1 MKFVKEFR
9 NITGNYLLFVKE
21 ENDNIDINL
30 LKKIN
35 LEETI
40 EAQTTRILFENGSL
54 YEIPNDLDIGY
65 CLTIETTFV
74 RKEAPRGN
82 LELGFSYEDS
92 TKLAWSNFK
101 DLKLLDIQDFDE
113 IAKDMDFNETHEIYE
128 IELIN
133 ANSDEIELICY
144 VDK

>member
-1 MKFVKEFR
+1 MKFIKCFR
-9 NITGNYLLFVKE
+9 NINGNFLLFTKE
-21 ENDNIDINL
+21 ESDNVDVSL
-30 LKKIN
+30 LKEVKS
-35 LEETI
+35 EETAEI
-40 EAQTTRILFENGSL
+40 QAARVLYENDHL
-54 YEIPNDLDIGY
+54 HEIPNDLDIGY
-65 CLTIETTFV
+65 YLTIETTFV
-74 RKEAPRGN
+74 KKEAPRGN

-113 IAKDMDFNETHEIYE
+113 IAKDMDFNKTHEIYE